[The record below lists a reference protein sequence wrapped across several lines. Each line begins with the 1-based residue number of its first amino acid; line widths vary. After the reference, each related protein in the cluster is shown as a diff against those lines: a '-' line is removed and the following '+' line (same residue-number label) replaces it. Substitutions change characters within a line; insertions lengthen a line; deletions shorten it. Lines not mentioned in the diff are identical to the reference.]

1 MARDRRERRRRT
13 HAMPRK
19 HAALNGEVAHHS
31 SGSRHTAHRQAD
43 TSLITKASRNA
54 PALRRRVSL
63 TLRPDRSPK
72 LAGGEIAPD
81 APAWQIMIR
90 GAQTPAFSAAVTFG
104 LVLTWLGTEA
114 PPPLHNA
121 HNPFRR
127 AQRETLRPAGRET
140 LRIPAPTAPA
150 LDKAKANPGAGPTT
164 SDRSPIKADINPK
177 VSATLEQVLDEL
189 DQQARPPQ
197 PRRSPNRYRT
207 RQGRSHLTLRYPR
220 RPRQTR
226 LACQRSS
233 IPMARDR
240 VLHPPEDHARLM
252 AQHNRRE
259 R

>member
-1 MARDRRERRRRT
+1 MARDRRERQRRT

-114 PPPLHNA
+114 PPHSSQCTQPVPSCPAGDAASCRAGNAAHSSAHRAGPRQGKSQPWCRTDDERSFTDQSGHQPESLRHARTGIGRTRSTGAATTAPPKSKPLPDSA
-121 HNPFRR
+121 R
-127 AQRETLRPAGRET
+127 AQPPNAPLSKT
-140 LRIPAPTAPA
+140 APTDPA
-150 LDKAKANPGAGPTT
+150 REPAIQHPNG
-164 SDRSPIKADINPK
+164 
-177 VSATLEQVLDEL
+177 
-189 DQQARPPQ
+189 ARP
-197 PRRSPNRYRT
+197 
-207 RQGRSHLTLRYPR
+207 G
-220 RPRQTR
+220 
-226 LACQRSS
+226 
-233 IPMARDR
+233 
-240 VLHPPEDHARLM
+240 PPPA
-252 AQHNRRE
+252 
-259 R
+259 